1 MPPAVVDIQSTC
13 TIKLIRLHYCQKAD
27 TVSKVHWLLCVLLI
41 LDLMTK
47 PDSRSGKTVFNP
59 PVATDMKWLQSTANL
74 ASFST
79 DSYLLGKEVTIGNLS
94 IDNEMHDDDVRNPRR
109 IQSRVSFLAG
119 KRKVKQCDVLR
130 RGRVLILRLVALAMA
145 FKNVQNCF

>member
-41 LDLMTK
+41 LDLTTK
-47 PDSRSGKTVFNP
+47 PDSRSGKTLFNP

-79 DSYLLGKEVTIGNLS
+79 DSYLLGKEVTITLYGLQSAHLLKSKLCTLLDTTGVGCRKKIKAYYITKNLRIAFFKS
-94 IDNEMHDDDVRNPRR
+94 IFN
-109 IQSRVSFLAG
+109 
-119 KRKVKQCDVLR
+119 
-130 RGRVLILRLVALAMA
+130 
-145 FKNVQNCF
+145 